1 MSDQIILTGIRGYG
15 YHGLFDFEAEEG
27 QIFLVDL
34 TISIDLTKASLS
46 DQIAD
51 TVDYGAV
58 AELVLEEIEGER
70 VILIERLAGRIGDR
84 VLALDSRINSVEII
98 VHKPQAPVKA
108 DLTDIAVKI
117 TRKR

>member
-51 TVDYGAV
+51 TVDYGALTN
-58 AELVLEEIEGER
+58 LVVDEITGER
-70 VILIERLAGRIGDR
+70 AQLIEKLAGRIADR
-84 VLALDSRINSVEII
+84 IKNSYPEIKKI
-98 VHKPQAPVKA
+98 SVTVHKPKAPVSA
-108 DLTDIAVKI
+108 DVSDISVTI
-117 TRKR
+117 SR